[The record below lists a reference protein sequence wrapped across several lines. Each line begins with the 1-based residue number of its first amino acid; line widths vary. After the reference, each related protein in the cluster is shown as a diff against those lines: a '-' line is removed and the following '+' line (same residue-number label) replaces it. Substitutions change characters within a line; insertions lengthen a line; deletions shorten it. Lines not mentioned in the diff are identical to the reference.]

1 MSKELTP
8 VDQLK
13 KTLANMET
21 QFKAALP
28 SHVPHKKF
36 IRVIQTAISQNPA
49 LVKADRTSFLSACLS
64 LAEKGLV
71 CNGSEAALVMFGD
84 KVTPM
89 VMLAGLMKLIRNS
102 GELLSITSQLVYK
115 NDKFKYFVDSSGEN
129 LEHEPNLFSDRGD
142 LIGVYAIARTK
153 DGGVYIEVMTLADI
167 EKVKKSSRSASNGPW
182 VTWFDQ
188 MAKKSVL
195 RRLAKRLP
203 SSTDLDQLLSDDDK
217 AEFVNDQPQA
227 AGVMP
232 RTSEDNLDQNGEVID
247 VSPAP
252 ETQPKKSKMEKIVE
266 ASEVPI

>member
-1 MSKELTP
+1 MKKMSNQLTP
-8 VDQLK
+8 VDSLK
-13 KTLANMET
+13 RTLANMET

-71 CNGSEAALVMFGD
+71 CNGSEASLVMFGD

-102 GELLSITSQLVYK
+102 GQLLSITSQLIYK
-115 NDKFKYFVDSSGEN
+115 NDKFKFFVDGNGEHI
-129 LEHEPNLFSDRGD
+129 EYEPNLFSDRGEM
-142 LIGVYAIARTK
+142 IGVFALARTT
-153 DGGVYIEVMTLADI
+153 DNGVYIEVMTMAEIDKI
-167 EKVKKSSRSASNGPW
+167 KKSSRSAGSGPW

-203 SSTDLDQLLSDDDK
+203 SSTDLESELSDDDK
-217 AEFVNDQPQA
+217 AEFVNDPHPQSLQQTE
-227 AGVMP
+227 P
-232 RTSEDNLDQNGEVID
+232 LGEVVD
-247 VSPAP
+247 VSPEP
-252 ETQPKKSKMEKIVE
+252 QPKKSKLETIVE

>member
-1 MSKELTP
+1 MSNIKP

-13 KTLANMET
+13 KTLSLMKE
-21 QFKAALP
+21 QFSAALP
-28 SHVPHKKF
+28 PHIPVDRF
-36 IRVIQTAISQNPA
+36 IRVIQTGVSMNPA
-49 LVKADRTSFLSACLS
+49 LVTANRESLLAACMR

-71 CNGSEAALVMFGD
+71 PDGSEAALVMFGE
-84 KVTPM
+84 KVTAMPM
-89 VMLAGLMKLIRNS
+89 LSGILKLVRNS
-102 GELLSITSQLVYK
+102 GELQSITAQLVYK

-142 LIGVYAIARTK
+142 LLGCYAIARTK

-217 AEFVNDQPQA
+217 AEFVNDQPAQSS
-227 AGVMP
+227 P
-232 RTSEDNLDQNGEVID
+232 QPESSSEIID
-247 VSPAP
+247 VSPEP
-252 ETQPKKSKMEKIVE
+252 QPKKSKLETIVE